1 MLNVLSH
8 EDIRERERETDLL
21 RQSGIKKGKSYGEN
35 KSS

>member
-8 EDIRERERETDLL
+8 EDIRETDLL